1 MQVEAIYSQGGLEF
15 VRPLKLKHD
24 QLRLVVIV
32 PDDEI
37 DASDNPYNL
46 EPEVLA
52 EAQTMLAKFDAIRN
66 APRSAGQSISEL
78 SPKQLQRIE
87 AFELR
92 AQLRQ
97 EQGRPV

>member
-32 PDDEI
+32 PDGEI
-37 DASDNPYNL
+37 DTSDNPYNL
-46 EPEVLA
+46 GPEELA
-52 EAQTMLAKFDAIRN
+52 EAQAMLAKFDAIRN
-66 APRSAGQSISEL
+66 APQPSDQSLFGL
-78 SPKQLQRIE
+78 SPKQLGRIE

-92 AQLRQ
+92 AQLRR

>member
-1 MQVEAIYSQGGLEF
+1 MQVEAIYSQGGLAF
-15 VRPLKLKHD
+15 VRPLKLKHE

-37 DASDNPYNL
+37 DTSDNPYNL

-52 EAQTMLAKFDAIRN
+52 EAQAMLAKFDAIRN
-66 APRSAGQSISEL
+66 APQTPDQWLSEL
-78 SPKQLQRIE
+78 SRRQLERIE

-92 AQLRQ
+92 AQLRR